1 MLRIWGRSNSVNVQK
16 ALWCCE
22 ELELPYERVDA
33 GGSFGVVN
41 TQQYRNLNPNG
52 LVPTIEDDGFVLYES
67 NAVVRYLAAKHG
79 AGKLWPE
86 DLKVRAEADKWMDWQ
101 ATTFWPTFRPLFW
114 NLVRTA
120 PDQRDANAMEESRL
134 KTAEI
139 LGYLDA
145 HLKNRAYMVGDALTI
160 GDIPMGCA
168 IWRWFGLAIDRPEMQ
183 NLQRWFDLLSARAP
197 YKKVVMLP
205 LT

>member
-16 ALWCCE
+16 PLWLCE

-33 GGSFGVVN
+33 GGTHGVVN

-67 NAVVRYLAAKHG
+67 NAVVRYLAAKHS
-79 AGKLWPE
+79 AGNLWPE

-101 ATTFWPTFRPLFW
+101 ATTFWPSFRPLFW

-145 HLKNRAYMVGDALTI
+145 HLKNRPYIVGDALTI
-160 GDIPMGCA
+160 GDIPMGCG
-168 IWRWFGLAIDRPEMQ
+168 IWRWFGLNIERPELP
-183 NLQRWFDLLSARAP
+183 NLQRWFDALSARPA